1 MKFYNRIE
9 ELAEIH
15 RIQQMAFSDHSKL
28 TVLTGRRRIGKTSLI
43 TRACEGTTTVYLFVS
58 RINEAVLCKNFIEE
72 ISNTLGVFVPTE
84 ISSFASLFRFLM
96 ETAQHKSFN
105 LIIDEFQEFYNVNS
119 GIYSEMQDIWD
130 KYRLKTKMNLIV
142 SGSVYS
148 LMNRIFQHKK
158 EPLFN
163 RQDAIIRLKP
173 FNTDTLK
180 EIMHDHAPDYDN
192 DDLLALFTFTGGIP
206 KYIEQFCDFGAMT
219 KDTMIDLM
227 VRENSTFTDEGKNML
242 IEEFGKD
249 YGTYFSILGAIAG
262 GINTQ
267 PAIESAL
274 NSKSIGGHLKRLISD
289 YSIIKRLRPILSKE
303 GAKTIRYEISDNFL
317 LFWFRFFH
325 RNRSMI
331 EIGNYP
337 ALREVI
343 RANYPT
349 YSGKILERYFKKRLA
364 ESFNYRDIG
373 SWWERKGNQNEID
386 IVALCLDKN
395 KAEVYEVKRQARNY
409 KPDLLIAKTEHLK
422 SKILARYTISSACLS
437 LDDM

>member
-1 MKFYNRIE
+1 MKFYDRIE

-15 RIQQMAFSDHSKL
+15 RIQQMAFTDHSKL
-28 TVLTGRRRIGKTSLI
+28 TVVTGRRRIGKTSLI

-58 RINEAVLCKNFIEE
+58 RINESVLCKSFIK
-72 ISNTLGVFVPTE
+72 E
-84 ISSFASLFRFLM
+84 ISSALDIFVPVEISRFASLFRFLM
-96 ETAQHKSFN
+96 ETAQHQSFN
-105 LIIDEFQEFYNVNS
+105 LIIDEFQEFYHVNA
-119 GIYSEMQDIWD
+119 GVYSEMQDIWD

-142 SGSVYS
+142 SGSVFS

-163 RQDAIIRLKP
+163 RQDAIIKLKP

-180 EIMHDHAPDYDN
+180 EIILDYAPDYVN
-192 DDLLALFTFTGGIP
+192 DDLLALYTFTGGIP
-206 KYIEQFCDFGAMT
+206 KYIEQFCDFGAVT
-219 KDTMIDLM
+219 KDAMIDLM
-227 VRENSTFTDEGKNML
+227 VRENSTFTDEGKNIL

-249 YGTYFSILGAIAG
+249 YGTYFTILGAIAG

-274 NSKSIGGHLKRLISD
+274 DGKSIGGHLKRLIND
-289 YSIIKRLRPILSKE
+289 YSIIRRIRPILSKE
-303 GAKTIRYEISDNFL
+303 GTQTIRYEISDNFL
-317 LFWFRFFH
+317 IFWFRYFH

-343 RANYPT
+343 RADYPT
-349 YSGKILERYFKKRLA
+349 YSGKILERYFKKLLA

-386 IVALCLDKN
+386 IVALGLDKN
-395 KAEVYEVKRQARNY
+395 TAEVYEVKHHAKNF

-422 SKILARYTISSACLS
+422 TKVLAKYAIKTACLS